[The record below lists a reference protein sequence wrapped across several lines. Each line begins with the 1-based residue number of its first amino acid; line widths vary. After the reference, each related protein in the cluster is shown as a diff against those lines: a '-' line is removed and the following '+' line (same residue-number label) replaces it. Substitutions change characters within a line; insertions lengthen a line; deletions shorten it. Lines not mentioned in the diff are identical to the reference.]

1 MSFPNVLV
9 AEGGIATLVPSRY
22 FTDGD
27 GLTYSVSVK
36 DGSIASA
43 SVAGGKLTVKGLK
56 AGQTAATVTASD
68 GRKNDFVITVK
79 AKTAGEGW
87 L

>member
-1 MSFPNVLV
+1 M
-9 AEGGIATLVPSRY
+9 
-22 FTDGD
+22 
-27 GLTYSVSVK
+27 
-36 DGSIASA
+36 
-43 SVAGGKLTVKGLK
+43 AGGKLTVKGLK